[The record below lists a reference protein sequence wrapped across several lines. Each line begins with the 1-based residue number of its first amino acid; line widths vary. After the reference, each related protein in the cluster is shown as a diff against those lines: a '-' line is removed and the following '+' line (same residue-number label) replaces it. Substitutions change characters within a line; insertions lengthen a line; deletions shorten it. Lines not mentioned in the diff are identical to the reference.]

1 MTVPLSVT
9 GGLAGVI
16 TTATARVD
24 PWWAALAVWGVVNAV
39 NVLQAAGFLSR
50 VRTGSRA
57 INRLLGYLIVALALP
72 AALAL
77 AAFVRARAGWPQW
90 VGLAVYLAFVV
101 FMVVVEY
108 VRPVEFRSPARY
120 GILVPY
126 LLLFFGAILLM
137 GLPMFHMD
145 RGLWFVT
152 VATTVLLLGSMGL
165 ALRTGV
171 G

>member
-1 MTVPLSVT
+1 VPVET
-9 GGLAGVI
+9 H
-16 TTATARVD
+16 VD
-24 PWWAALAVWGVVNAV
+24 PWWAALTVWGVVNAV

-57 INRLLGYLIVALALP
+57 INHLLGYVIVALALP

-77 AAFVRARAGWPQW
+77 VAFVRAGAGWRQW
-90 VGLAVYLAFVV
+90 VGPAVYLAFVV
-101 FMVVVEY
+101 FMVAVEY
-108 VRPVEFRSPARY
+108 VWPVEFRSPVHY
-120 GILVPY
+120 GILLPY

-137 GLPMFHMD
+137 GLPMFRMD
-145 RGLWFVT
+145 RKLWLVT

-165 ALRTGV
+165 AMRKGV